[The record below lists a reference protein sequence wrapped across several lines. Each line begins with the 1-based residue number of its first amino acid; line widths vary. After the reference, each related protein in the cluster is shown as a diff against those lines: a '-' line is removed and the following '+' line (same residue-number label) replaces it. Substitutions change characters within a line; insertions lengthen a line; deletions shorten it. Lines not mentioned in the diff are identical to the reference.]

1 MEGDD
6 RPLKWG
12 FVASAGVAACVI
24 LLAPWRLLPTDAWLA
39 LATGREIA
47 AHGLPHTD
55 TLAVVTRGHVWT
67 DQQWLGQLFIYEN
80 EHLFGLKSALVVQA
94 LVTAAAFGLCARY
107 ALRRGASPAA
117 TLVCSIAGFG
127 VGATFFTLRPQMFSI
142 LGFAI
147 AIVMLGEDVRKP
159 SNKIWWV
166 LPMLAI
172 WANLHGVVIVGAA
185 VVGLRA
191 AFDVAHG
198 ALEKKIRRI
207 TRGVVL
213 GVLAAATPFAT
224 PYARELPRY
233 LHEIGRLQD
242 PVRQLPIFEWNR
254 VEFPSDW
261 PFFTIFAAM
270 LVLLVIVHWKKFSRP
285 VPFET
290 LVMAIMGFAA
300 WQASR
305 HLQWFG
311 VALAAYAPVALD
323 ALPPVR
329 EGHVLAKVASL
340 ARIVAPI
347 AFVGLVVR
355 LYAMN
360 EQALEREYPL
370 GVLPV
375 ISRAMDE
382 HPDSQVAASDL
393 YADWLLWYVPKVEG
407 RIEWDVRFELL
418 DDAQARAMGI
428 FLYTRAGWESLYPD
442 AHIVLVARKAHKS
455 LAAALEAKHAEV
467 LWENDVAR
475 LYLR

>member
-1 MEGDD
+1 M
-6 RPLKWG
+6 
-12 FVASAGVAACVI
+12 I

-39 LATGREIA
+39 LTCGREIA
-47 AHGLPHTD
+47 QHGLPHLD
-55 TLAVVTRGHVWT
+55 TLGVVTRGHVWT

-80 EHLFGLKSALVVQA
+80 EHLFGLRAALVAQA
-94 LVTAAAFGLCARY
+94 LITCAAFGLCARY
-107 ALRRGASPAA
+107 ALARGASPAA
-117 TLVCSIAGFG
+117 TLVSAIAGFG

-147 AIVMLGEDVRKP
+147 LLVLLGEDVRKP
-159 SNKIWWV
+159 SRRVWWV
-166 LPMLAI
+166 LPVLCV

-191 AFDVAHG
+191 AFDVLGKKILRGVALG
-198 ALEKKIRRI
+198 AL
-207 TRGVVL
+207 
-213 GVLAAATPFAT
+213 AAVTPFAT

-261 PFFTIFAAM
+261 PFFTIFGAM
-270 LVLLVIVHWKKFSRP
+270 LVLLVVVHWKKLARP

-290 LVMAIMGFAA
+290 LVLAIMGAAA

-329 EGHVLAKVASL
+329 EGHVLARVASVT
-340 ARIVAPI
+340 RVVAPL
-347 AFVGLVVR
+347 AFVALVVR
-355 LYAMN
+355 LYAMD
-360 EQALEREYPL
+360 QQTLEREYPR

-375 ISRAMDE
+375 AREIMKT
-382 HPDSQVAASDL
+382 HPDSEVAASDL
-393 YADWLLWYVPKVEG
+393 YADWLLWYVPEVAG

-428 FLYTRAGWESLYPD
+428 FLYTRAGWDSLYPN
-442 AHIVLVARKAHKS
+442 AHIVLVARKAHKT
-455 LAAALEAKHAEV
+455 LNAALEAQHAQV

>member
-39 LATGREIA
+39 LVCGREIA
-47 AHGLPHTD
+47 HHGLPHLD
-55 TLAVVTRGHVWT
+55 TLGAVTRGHVWT
-67 DQQWLGQLFIYEN
+67 DQQWLGQLFIYEIEN
-80 EHLFGLKSALVVQA
+80 AFGLRSALVSQA
-94 LVTAAAFGLCARY
+94 IITGAAFGICARY
-107 ALRRGASPAA
+107 ALSRGATPAA

-147 AIVMLGEDVRKP
+147 LLVMLGSDVRKP
-159 SNKIWWV
+159 STRIWWV
-166 LPMLAI
+166 LPMLAL
-172 WANLHGVVIVGAA
+172 WANFHGVVIVGALVA
-185 VVGLRA
+185 GLRA
-191 AFDVAHG
+191 AFDVVFG
-198 ALEKKIRRI
+198 ALEKSFRRVA
-207 TRGVVL
+207 RGVVF
-213 GVLAAATPFAT
+213 GSLAALTPFAT
-224 PYARELPRY
+224 PYAFELPRY

-261 PFFTIFAAM
+261 PFFTIFASM
-270 LVLLVIVHWKKFSRP
+270 LVLLVIVHWKKLARP
-285 VPFET
+285 IPFET
-290 LVMAIMGFAA
+290 LVIAVMGAAA

-311 VALAAYAPVALD
+311 VALAAYAPIALD

-329 EGHVLAKVASL
+329 EGHVLARVASL

-347 AFVGLVVR
+347 AFAVLTLR
-355 LYAMN
+355 LYLMKD
-360 EQALEREYPL
+360 ERLQAEYPR

-375 ISRAMDE
+375 ISQALKD
-382 HPDSQVAASDL
+382 HPQSEVAVSDL
-393 YADWLLWYVPKVEG
+393 YADWLLWYVPEVEG

-428 FLYTRAGWESLYPD
+428 FLYTRAGWESLYPN

-455 LAAALEAKHAEV
+455 LNAALEAKGAQI